1 MNPESRVYF
10 FSSLFWE
17 MMSCV
22 QRAPL
27 NSVSPPFRLQE
38 LLQPGRITE
47 TDARW
52 VILKH
57 KMVNS
62 AREHTERMLGVFNC
76 APLSLSL
83 PPSLITSVKL
93 LLVWTTGFLLVA
105 LSVVLEAAGS
115 SSRHWRPEQIDRL
128 SAPLASLTHRD
139 RTHPFTH
146 IQRQGRKSHWWTFPG
161 LQSTDA

>member
-47 TDARW
+47 TDAR
-52 VILKH
+52 
-57 KMVNS
+57 
-62 AREHTERMLGVFNC
+62 
-76 APLSLSL
+76 
-83 PPSLITSVKL
+83 
-93 LLVWTTGFLLVA
+93 
-105 LSVVLEAAGS
+105 
-115 SSRHWRPEQIDRL
+115 
-128 SAPLASLTHRD
+128 
-139 RTHPFTH
+139 
-146 IQRQGRKSHWWTFPG
+146 
-161 LQSTDA
+161 